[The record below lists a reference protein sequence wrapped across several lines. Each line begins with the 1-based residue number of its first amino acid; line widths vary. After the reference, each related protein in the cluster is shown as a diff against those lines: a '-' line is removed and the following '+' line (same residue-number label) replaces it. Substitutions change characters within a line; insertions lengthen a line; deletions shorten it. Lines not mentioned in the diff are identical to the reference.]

1 MYKIFKTPDFDK
13 FAKKILDKE
22 DLLELDKFIEKLR
35 YNPYLGK
42 PLSYPFLREKKLRGK
57 RVYYIIYDDYCI
69 ILFVIVIGKKLQQA
83 TIDFIKKDLI
93 IYRNHVEKLKEN

>member
-35 YNPYLGK
+35 YNPYLGNHC
-42 PLSYPFLREKKLRGK
+42 L
-57 RVYYIIYDDYCI
+57 
-69 ILFVIVIGKKLQQA
+69 ILF
-83 TIDFIKKDLI
+83 
-93 IYRNHVEKLKEN
+93 